1 MDTNEIQVFPH
12 PAIPLQPP
20 LLMDS
25 AFQNGEVVLLFQD
38 PKQNQTFL
46 TSFLYCKDK
55 MDEDIPNTLLVWSCL
70 PLSWVVLV
78 WWPVDC
84 LSEHSDPHL
93 CLTDRISTSMSL
105 SSTWLGL
112 VQLVRRTLRVHPSVL
127 LQLLFLLL
135 VIPYQSYLFLYL
147 CIYQAEWAH
156 LYALQEGTSNSLLST
171 V

>member
-46 TSFLYCKDK
+46 SSFLYCKDK
-55 MDEDIPNTLLVWSCL
+55 MDEDIPNTL
-70 PLSWVVLV
+70 LV

-127 LQLLFLLL
+127 LKLLFLLL

-147 CIYQAEWAH
+147 CIYQAEWVH
-156 LYALQEGTSNSLLST
+156 LYALQEGTSNSMLST